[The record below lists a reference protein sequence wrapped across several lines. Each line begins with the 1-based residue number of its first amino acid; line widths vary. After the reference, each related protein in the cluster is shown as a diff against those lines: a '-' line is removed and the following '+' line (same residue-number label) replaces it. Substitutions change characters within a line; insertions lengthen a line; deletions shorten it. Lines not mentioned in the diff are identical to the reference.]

1 MTTAINYIKKTIQ
14 KGFKKE
20 KDKDYDYGSLY
31 TKKLIGY
38 RHLKE
43 TVTKLEKPSN
53 IPKARSVGY
62 KAKQGVI
69 VCLTKVRK
77 GSGIMRRPNRGR
89 RPKRMGVNK
98 LTRRISIQRMAEQK
112 ADNNFPG
119 LEVLNSYLVG
129 EDGQHK
135 YYEVILLDP
144 NHPAIINDMDYNW
157 ICSETHK
164 GRAHRGLT
172 SEGKKN
178 RGIVKKGKGTEKNRP
193 SNRKNNRKAK

>member
-1 MTTAINYIKKTIQ
+1 MTTAINYIKKNIQ
-14 KGFKKE
+14 KEFKKE
-20 KDKDYDYGSLY
+20 KDNDYDYGSLY

-69 VCLTKVRK
+69 VCLVKVRK
-77 GSGIMRRPNRGR
+77 GSGIMRRPSKGR

-129 EDGQHK
+129 EDGQQK

-144 NHPAIINDMDYNW
+144 NHPSIINDMSYNW

-193 SNRKNNRKAK
+193 SNRANQRKAK